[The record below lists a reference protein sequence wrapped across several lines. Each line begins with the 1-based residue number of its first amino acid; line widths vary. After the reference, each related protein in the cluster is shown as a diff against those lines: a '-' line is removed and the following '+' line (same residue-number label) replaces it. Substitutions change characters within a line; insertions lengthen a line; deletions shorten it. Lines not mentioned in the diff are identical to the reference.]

1 MEDALYEKL
10 KDAIMEAGSLR
21 HEAYEETRRRQ
32 KADRDLADASMMVSF
47 CIQEMRLLCF
57 DQRVRF
63 STII

>member
-21 HEAYEETRRRQ
+21 HEAYEEARRRQ

-47 CIQEMRLLCF
+47 
-57 DQRVRF
+57 
-63 STII
+63 